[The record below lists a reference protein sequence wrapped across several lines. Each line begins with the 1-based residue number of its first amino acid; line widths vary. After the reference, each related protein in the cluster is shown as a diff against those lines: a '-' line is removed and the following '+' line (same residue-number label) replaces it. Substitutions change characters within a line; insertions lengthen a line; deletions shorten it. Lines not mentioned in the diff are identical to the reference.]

1 MPAAAVDAAFQ
12 ARYYEFTLNDPP
24 IIPAIEV
31 GQPHNT
37 HDAFV
42 ILQYPVVNGIKPVLG
57 RTYFEEGAARFVLNV
72 RRTTEMYPAL
82 ALADSIASI
91 FRDRKFHDI
100 ETFTP
105 SPPIINDTSN
115 DGNWFSLSVIVPYRY
130 QFDD

>member
-1 MPAAAVDAAFQ
+1 MPAAAVEAAFQ
-12 ARYYEFTLNDPP
+12 ARYYEATLNDPP
-24 IIPAIEV
+24 LMPAIVV
-31 GQPHNT
+31 GQPDNT

-72 RRTTEMYPAL
+72 RRTTEMDAAL
-82 ALADSIASI
+82 ALADNIASI
-91 FRDRKFHDI
+91 FRDRKFYDI

-105 SPPIINDTSN
+105 SGAIVNDTTN

>member
-1 MPAAAVDAAFQ
+1 MPAAAVEAAFQ

-31 GQPHNT
+31 GQPNNT

-42 ILQYPVVNGIKPVLG
+42 ILQYPVVNGIKPALG

-72 RRTTEMYPAL
+72 RRTTEMDAAL

-105 SPPIINDTSN
+105 SGAIVNDTTN